1 MILGASFD
9 TPAENLAFAT
19 AQGFPYSLLSDV
31 DRAVGHRYDAVR
43 TPGDRY
49 DEFPR
54 RVAYLIDPAGTITR
68 AYDVSDVSGFAAL
81 VLDDLALL
89 QGEST
94 T

>member
-1 MILGASFD
+1 M
-9 TPAENLAFAT
+9 
-19 AQGFPYSLLSDV
+19 LSDV

-43 TPGDRY
+43 TPGDSY

-54 RVAYLIDPAGTITR
+54 RVAYLIDPSGTIAR